1 MISKSTEQQ
10 TAESAY
16 QYALRLLTARDY
28 SVVRMRAKLCT
39 RGVEEAD
46 VETVMHR
53 LQQEGWLDE
62 RRYAERFAES
72 ALSAGRFYGPRLRL
86 EMRRRGF
93 EAGIIS
99 EVLESLLDDHD
110 QAEDIMMVVNRR
122 YPGLDFE
129 SASDR
134 EKRRVVGY
142 LQRRGFG
149 LSEIFRSLK
158 TAR

>member
-1 MISKSTEQQ
+1 M
-10 TAESAY
+10 Y
-16 QYALRLLTARDY
+16 
-28 SVVRMRAKLCT
+28 
-39 RGVEEAD
+39 
-46 VETVMHR
+46 R

-72 ALSAGRFYGPRLRL
+72 ALSTGRFYGPRLRL

-99 EVLESLLDDHD
+99 EVLDNLLADHD
-110 QAEDIMMVVNRR
+110 QAADIMMVVNRR
-122 YPGLDFE
+122 YPGLDFQ
-129 SASDR
+129 SSSDR

-149 LSEIFRSLK
+149 LSEIFRSFR
-158 TAR
+158 APDRFS

>member
-16 QYALRLLTARDY
+16 QYALRILTARDY
-28 SVVRMRAKLCT
+28 SVARMQAKLCT

-46 VETVMHR
+46 VETVMRR

-72 ALSAGRFYGPRLRL
+72 ALSSGRFYGPRLRL

>member
-28 SVVRMRAKLCT
+28 SVARMRAKLCT
-39 RGVEEAD
+39 RGIEEAD
-46 VETVMHR
+46 VETVMRR

-99 EVLESLLDDHD
+99 EVLENLLDDHD
-110 QAEDIMMVVNRR
+110 QAADIMMVVNRR